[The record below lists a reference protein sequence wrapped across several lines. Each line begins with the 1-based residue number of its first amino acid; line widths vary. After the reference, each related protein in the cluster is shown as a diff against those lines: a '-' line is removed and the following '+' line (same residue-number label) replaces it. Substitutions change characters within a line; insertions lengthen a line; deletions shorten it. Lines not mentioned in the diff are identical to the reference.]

1 MEGQVPQGARPF
13 YFQGCGVEETVP
25 AQRLHC
31 RSLERGFTLREL
43 IIVMVIVGII
53 SAIALTRTGN
63 DPVLLSTQV
72 DQLAGDIRYVQA
84 LAMTQ
89 GQRYIVSF
97 PSATSYRF
105 LDSAGNPVVH
115 PASGSNAAI
124 TLGAGATLALAATTP
139 AGNALGFDGRGAPY
153 SVTTPATFNGALTAQ
168 ATITLSKGG
177 ANQSVTVTPETG
189 KVTPP

>member
-1 MEGQVPQGARPF
+1 MRRF
-13 YFQGCGVEETVP
+13 D
-25 AQRLHC
+25 RLT
-31 RSLERGFTLREL
+31 SDGGFTLVEL
-43 IIVMVIVGII
+43 IVMLLVIAV
-53 SAIALTRTGN
+53 IAVIAA
-63 DPVLLSTQV
+63 PKMSSEQV
-72 DQLAGDIRYVQA
+72 SVATEAEQLAGDIRYVQT

-89 GQRYIVSF
+89 GQRYVISF

-115 PASGSNAAI
+115 PANGSNAAI
-124 TLGAGATLALAATTP
+124 TLGAGSTLGLAATTP
-139 AGNALGFDGRGAPY
+139 AGNALGFDGLGAPY